1 MSMAAACKQ
10 AAAMAD
16 KTSAPFVV
24 FTWIFLAA
32 QRVWRCHCA
41 QRLAA
46 TLLETLPAQ
55 L

>member
-1 MSMAAACKQ
+1 MAAACKQ
-10 AAAMAD
+10 DAAMAE

-24 FTWIFLAA
+24 FTWIFLDA

-46 TLLETLPAQ
+46 KLLETFSTQ
-55 L
+55 